1 MPAQVGSCAI
11 SAVHWVMARTKTR
24 SKNNSSGATRSPSR
38 STAANRGARA
48 WLAVVIPEVC
58 PAASSARDRARATA
72 RRAPPSARLRA
83 RSARLALGVL
93 PQRLGELGLAHVRAP
108 VDARLLGVLVELL
121 LGLVGVHAAV
131 GLLGPLA
138 RRAAA
143 LLGLRVRG
151 SLLVLELPVVAL
163 LLGDVLDRGVRR
175 AVGALLAVVLLLGA
189 VERLGVGPLDLLGRA
204 RDRARQVF
212 LLRRHGLRL
221 PAAGAPDAPGG
232 VPPGRRRRRR
242 AAARGAARGG
252 PRRGGGD
259 PAPGPAGE
267 GRGGER
273 VPLPRPQVEAVSVA
287 LRA

>member
-24 SKNNSSGATRSPSR
+24 SKNSSSGATRSPSR

-48 WLAVVIPEVC
+48 WLAVVMPEVC
-58 PAASSARDRARATA
+58 PARDRACATGRGA
-72 RRAPPSARLRA
+72 PSARLRA
-83 RSARLALGVL
+83 RFARLALGVL
-93 PQRLGELGLAHVRAP
+93 PQRLGELGLAHVRAAL
-108 VDARLLGVLVELL
+108 DARLLGVLVELL
-121 LGLVGVHAAV
+121 LGLLGVHAAV

-221 PAAGAPDAPGG
+221 TAVGAPDAPGG
-232 VPPGRRRRRR
+232 VLQRGR
-242 AAARGAARGG
+242 
-252 PRRGGGD
+252 
-259 PAPGPAGE
+259 
-267 GRGGER
+267 
-273 VPLPRPQVEAVSVA
+273 
-287 LRA
+287 